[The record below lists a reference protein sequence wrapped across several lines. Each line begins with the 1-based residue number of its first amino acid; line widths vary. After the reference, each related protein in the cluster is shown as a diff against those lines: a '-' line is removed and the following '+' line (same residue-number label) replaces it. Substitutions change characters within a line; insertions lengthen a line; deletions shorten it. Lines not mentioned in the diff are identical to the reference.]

1 MIEWRECGDE
11 RIVPHFSQNDWHN
24 ILSDISTDEE
34 LRNFLQNIYA
44 HGYVAYNRANMP
56 VAFAL
61 LIEELWRGNQVQIH
75 GGCWSGSAW
84 DSYEAIITLI
94 EKLFKDGKAVRSQ
107 CKLENTRTTRFLKS
121 IGFINHYTSVHYR
134 YFWLPYKRFINTS
147 IYKRIHG

>member
-34 LRNFLQNIYA
+34 LRNFLQNISA
-44 HGYVAYNRANMP
+44 HGYVGYNRANMP

-84 DSYEAIITLI
+84 DSYEALVYD
-94 EKLFKDGKAVRSQ
+94 K
-107 CKLENTRTTRFLKS
+107 FL
-121 IGFINHYTSVHYR
+121 
-134 YFWLPYKRFINTS
+134 
-147 IYKRIHG
+147 